1 MLTKYSAGLL
11 QPQDQGW
18 AGSPSP
24 EPPAPREPQGG
35 CPWHRGQPGLLHPS
49 AFRPGMDTRWGPE
62 GRGEPRSRVHPPL
75 LPALCQPLADAHR
88 PHILSSR
95 AGGCSRQLGGT
106 GTRQRVMLPQPA
118 PPSFLGGRGAS
129 RGPRCSAPQARISPP
144 WSSIPAAA
152 GSSAAC
158 LRPWPPTSG
167 CPGNWAPSLP
177 RKPQALAGWELWTLV
192 TAGGRRGQPDQPSVS
207 QHPER
212 PGQLLPGGSTDPNT
226 GSQS

>member
-1 MLTKYSAGLL
+1 MAQRAAWT
-11 QPQDQGW
+11 
-18 AGSPSP
+18 
-24 EPPAPREPQGG
+24 PPPLRFPARYGHEVGA
-35 CPWHRGQPGLLHPS
+35 RGQRRAPQPCPPTFVTCSVPATRRRSSPTHPLE
-49 AFRPGMDTRWGPE
+49 P
-62 GRGEPRSRVHPPL
+62 GRGL
-75 LPALCQPLADAHR
+75 QQA
-88 PHILSSR
+88 
-95 AGGCSRQLGGT
+95 AGRHGDQAASD
-106 GTRQRVMLPQPA
+106 A
-118 PPSFLGGRGAS
+118 PPTCTPFLPRGRGAS